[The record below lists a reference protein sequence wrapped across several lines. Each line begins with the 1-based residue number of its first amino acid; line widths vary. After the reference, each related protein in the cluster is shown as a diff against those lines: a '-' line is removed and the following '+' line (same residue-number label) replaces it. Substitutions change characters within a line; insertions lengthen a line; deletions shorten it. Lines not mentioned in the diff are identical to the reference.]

1 MSSKDQLY
9 KKDIVSYRG
18 RDLLD
23 QAIRKYDLPISA
35 FYTVVISGALLL
47 FFGGA
52 TLGSVL
58 VVHTRSEHV
67 ILTSAALSSFL
78 LIAVAASACFYW
90 EHVSERRAA
99 LLSTFESYLDAQADV
114 SRYAK
119 SREAH

>member
-47 FFGGA
+47 FSGGA

-58 VVHTRSEHV
+58 VVHTPSEHV
-67 ILTSAALSSFL
+67 ILTFAALSSFL
-78 LIAVAASACFYW
+78 LIAVAASACVYW

-99 LLSTFESYLDAQADV
+99 LLSTLESYLDAQADV
-114 SRYAK
+114 ARYAN
-119 SREAH
+119 RETH

>member
-47 FFGGA
+47 FSGGA

-58 VVHTRSEHV
+58 VVHTPSEHV
-67 ILTSAALSSFL
+67 ILTFAALSSFL

-99 LLSTFESYLDAQADV
+99 LLSTLESYLDAQADV
-114 SRYAK
+114 ARYAK
-119 SREAH
+119 NREAH